1 MATLDMVR
9 RMHTPC
15 VICGGSPRPYRHDWL
30 FRCPGCGVLSSNLA
44 IDIPDQPTE
53 GALDEA
59 ARAVGLD
66 ALRRRNNAV
75 ILQTLADLPGATA
88 GMRLLDVGCGPG
100 FLLDQ
105 AADFG
110 FVAQGIEPDANTL
123 VTGQR
128 RGLSIRGGLFPDVLS
143 PDERFDAIV
152 FNDVLEHIPDLEG
165 VLAAASQHLAPG
177 GRLCL
182 NCPDKRGLFFRV
194 AAALDR
200 LGLSGPYERLWQRGL
215 PSPHVWYF
223 TPALLRRAAERAGL
237 EPSGVLRLATAD
249 LKGLWSRIRMVRETS
264 LPMAAAAWAFTWITW
279 PVARLLPRD
288 ATACFFRKP

>member
-1 MATLDMVR
+1 MR
-9 RMHTPC
+9 TPC
-15 VICGGSPRPYRHDWL
+15 VICGGSPRAYRHDWL
-30 FRCPGCGVLSSNLA
+30 FRCPGCGVLSSNLT
-44 IDIPDQPTE
+44 IDIPDRPTK

-75 ILQTLADLPGATA
+75 ILQALADPASA
-88 GMRLLDVGCGPG
+88 PKGMRLLDVGCGPG

-105 AADFG
+105 AADFA

-123 VTGQR
+123 AAGQL
-128 RGLSIRGGLFPDVLS
+128 RGLNIRGGLFPEALAPGEQFDV
-143 PDERFDAIV
+143 IV

-165 VLAAASQHLAPG
+165 VLAAASRRLAPG

-200 LGLSGPYERLWQRGL
+200 MGISGPYERLWQRGL

-237 EPSGVLRLATAD
+237 EPAGELRLATAD

-279 PVARLLPRD
+279 PLARLLPSD